1 MSGVERH
8 LKQLHVKRKH
18 QSIDSIYKRNDI
30 IRTSKSLN
38 STYMSISSN
47 SIQTCIRRNILLH
60 VVSSPGFRVQRE
72 QIMAK
77 QQEMENARL
86 KNSGRAPKGSKD
98 GLRPES
104 PHSRRPRRPPVRKM
118 VQPGRPK
125 FEVNDKYKWLL
136 LSPQQTFRHYY
147 ARKGKVCCCCFFS
160 HVFEPNS
167 TKHARTVTRVL
178 CRRSAV
184 NIGNNMIL
192 SAIWC

>member
-1 MSGVERH
+1 MFCFILCH
-8 LKQLHVKRKH
+8 LLV
-18 QSIDSIYKRNDI
+18 
-30 IRTSKSLN
+30 
-38 STYMSISSN
+38 
-47 SIQTCIRRNILLH
+47 C
-60 VVSSPGFRVQRE
+60 RVQRE

-118 VQPGRPK
+118 VQPGKPK

-136 LSPQQTFRHYY
+136 LPQQTFRHYY
-147 ARKGKVCCCCFFS
+147 AGKGKVCCYCCCCFLS
-160 HVFEPNS
+160 RVFELNS
-167 TKHARTVTRVL
+167 TKHARTVTRVV
-178 CRRSAV
+178 CRRSADS
-184 NIGNNMIL
+184 IGNKMIS